1 MKQTKVLTTVS
12 LILIVTLVPFTG
24 CSTQPTYVTYSFAE
38 DGSPSAQIDF
48 TTNWKGAGSGYSE
61 AGFIDYNG
69 AKLPKPEKNHK
80 WNSKIVFPAEEPLP
94 LTVRAQYVA
103 PTPMLNVAAVTGE
116 FTGGV
121 ANLGGG
127 SGWALFFLSPVI
139 LVSFALTLSFFS
151 LALVV
156 DLPMALIMNFDKKVA
171 FDCPPLEA
179 DRTYALVL
187 ERKKTR
193 RLVLLAVDGDSG
205 TEVYEQKF

>member
-12 LILIVTLVPFTG
+12 LILILTLVPFTG
-24 CSTQPTYVTYSFAE
+24 CSTAPTYVTYSFAA
-38 DGSPSAQIDF
+38 DGSPSAKIDF
-48 TTNWKGAGSGYSE
+48 TTNWEGGGSDYS
-61 AGFIDYNG
+61 GVSFINYNG
-69 AKLPKPEKNHK
+69 AKRPKPEKKHA
-80 WNSKIVFPAEEPLP
+80 WNSEIVFPAEKPLP

-103 PTPMLNVAAVTGE
+103 PMPMLTIAAGMGS

-127 SGWALFFLSPVI
+127 SGWALFFLSPII
-139 LVSFALTLSFFS
+139 LVAFALTLTFFS

-179 DRTYALVL
+179 DKTYALVL
-187 ERKKTR
+187 QRKKPR
-193 RLVLLAVDGDSG
+193 RLVLLDVNGDSG